1 MINVG
6 IIGTGIMGAG
16 HARFIKIG
24 ASHRGPLSS
33 INIDFESFSSI
44 VISPDLSSTLGIW
57 RNLWTDNKS
66 MAKSA
71 REYIENKIIAAH
83 KN

>member
-6 IIGTGIMGAG
+6 MIGTGIMGAG

-33 INIDFESFSSI
+33 ININFESFSSV
-44 VISPDLSSTLGIW
+44 VISPDLSSKLRIW
-57 RNLWTDNKS
+57 QNL
-66 MAKSA
+66 
-71 REYIENKIIAAH
+71 
-83 KN
+83 

>member
-1 MINVG
+1 
-6 IIGTGIMGAG
+6 MGAG

-44 VISPDLSSTLGIW
+44 VISPDLSSKPRVW
-57 RNLWTDNKS
+57 QNL
-66 MAKSA
+66 
-71 REYIENKIIAAH
+71 
-83 KN
+83 

>member
-33 INIDFESFSSI
+33 ININFESFFSV
-44 VISPDLSSTLGIW
+44 VISPDVSSKLRIW
-57 RNLWTDNKS
+57 QNL
-66 MAKSA
+66 
-71 REYIENKIIAAH
+71 
-83 KN
+83 

>member
-6 IIGTGIMGAG
+6 IIGTCVMGTG

-44 VISPDLSSTLGIW
+44 VISPDLSSKLRIW
-57 RNLWTDNKS
+57 QNL
-66 MAKSA
+66 
-71 REYIENKIIAAH
+71 
-83 KN
+83 